1 MPSRFNLYFLLTILY
16 GSCFHSGYVLLYLT
30 DCTAE
35 TTASQLVLILFDE
48 DEIKTRVGGT
58 VSVSQLKEK
67 FGKKGG

>member
-1 MPSRFNLYFLLTILY
+1 MFSSYNLIWILLSLIA
-16 GSCFHSGYVLLYLT
+16 GYVLLYLT
-30 DCTAE
+30 DCTAA